1 MAPVARVVVYYV
13 RADGEVVADALN
25 FDVEGT
31 FQNFVP
37 FHFTHFIQLKILR
50 I

>member
-1 MAPVARVVVYYV
+1 
-13 RADGEVVADALN
+13 VADALN

-37 FHFTHFIQLKILR
+37 FHFTHFIQLKIL
-50 I
+50 